1 MAQAKKELDKYKRDR
16 ACELIA
22 MIPQEYKAKFGAAWV
37 NKYVLDRLAPIA
49 VTLTPEQRRNIREL
63 CRKEGQVYG
72 NITNTP
78 ERSIEDVETYKAVYQ
93 AVLTDEQKKRVE
105 PW

>member
-1 MAQAKKELDKYKRDR
+1 MLSPRR
-16 ACELIA
+16 PACQQPA
-22 MIPQEYKAKFGAAWV
+22 
-37 NKYVLDRLAPIA
+37 RLAPIA

-78 ERSIEDVETYKAVYQ
+78 ERSIEDIETYKAVYQ

-105 PW
+105 P